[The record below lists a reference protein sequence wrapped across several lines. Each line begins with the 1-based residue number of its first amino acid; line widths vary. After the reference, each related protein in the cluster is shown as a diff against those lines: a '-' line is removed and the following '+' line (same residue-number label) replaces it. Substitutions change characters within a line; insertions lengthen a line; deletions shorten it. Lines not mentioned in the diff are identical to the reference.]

1 MSASVRSRMRSLSFL
16 SAIVLLAGVL
26 VPLMGTPA
34 QATHDTRTLEVTPET
49 ADAETGVSH
58 VLTATL
64 SAAPLDA
71 PIEIDF
77 EVESGP
83 AITPGGDDNN
93 TPMSPDRECVVA
105 IAETTCTVSFTSNAE
120 GTNLV
125 RAWID
130 HDGVDNTDPTAAG
143 PDGDEM
149 RPDEPLDESF
159 LGDPLW
165 FAAEEP
171 NTTDAVEV
179 TWAEAAA
186 SEFVLDCEPET
197 ATGPVG
203 TAHMITCTANAADD
217 DAPAPGKQIDVEMSG
232 ANDPDGA
239 ESNETPDLTC
249 TTGVDGSCTV
259 THPAAAATT
268 NGTTTY
274 RAWIDEDGSNATVE
288 ANTDEPA
295 DETTDPV
302 WLLTGDDPNATDVVE
317 KTWTGGPDTLAI
329 TPETDTGLAG
339 SCSAYTIL
347 LTTGTTP
354 VAGARIDVEQ
364 VHEASAAPAGDEP
377 DVGFCTPSTGTNPS
391 AVNEAG
397 GDLVETPDNPAT
409 AGGETAQT
417 TDASGQITIGI
428 TVAPAGTSDGSG
440 EVVVTAFLDS
450 NNDDD
455 ASPGEPV
462 DTATQTWEPGGARTI
477 ECLPPTGDSD
487 TGTDYEITCT
497 VEDREGGTV
506 GGVAV
511 VFEETGS
518 GDFASPADEAGT
530 TDSNGVVKTHVSSAE
545 AGEQEVT
552 ATIAEDT
559 GAGEPADVDECDR
572 ASGDPTGAPAGQC
585 QDTALVTWVS
595 PIDDRCDDPGV
606 ICGTDGD
613 DVLVGTAGDDLI
625 ICGDGDDVVE
635 AMGGNDRIEC
645 GRGNDE
651 VDGGAGNDKI
661 FGARGNDTLKG
672 AGGRDAISG
681 GSGKDSLVGAKGN
694 DTLKGN
700 AGKDTLK
707 GGPGKDVLKGGPG
720 RDRCVSGPGKD
731 KVRSCER

>member
-34 QATHDTRTLEVTPET
+34 LATHDARTLEVTPET
-49 ADAETGVSH
+49 ADAETGDSH

-64 SAAPLDA
+64 STAAVT
-71 PIEIDF
+71 PIEVDF

-83 AITPGGDDNN
+83 AITPGGDDGN
-93 TPMSPDRECVVA
+93 TPMTPDRECVVVA
-105 IAETTCTVSFTSNAE
+105 TETSCTVTFTSNAE

-130 HDGVDNTDPTAAG
+130 HDGMDNTDPVTQDDMAAA
-143 PDGDEM
+143 
-149 RPDEPLDESF
+149 EPRGETF
-159 LGDPLW
+159 VEDPVW
-165 FAAEEP
+165 FATEEP

-179 TWAEAAA
+179 TWTEAAA
-186 SEFVLDCEPET
+186 AEFVLDCEPET
-197 ATGPVG
+197 ATNPVG
-203 TAHMITCTANAADD
+203 TAHMITCTASAAADD
-217 DAPAPGKQIDVEMSG
+217 SPAPGKQIDVEMSG

-239 ESNETPDLTC
+239 ESNDTPDLTC
-249 TTGVDGSCTV
+249 MTGVDGTCTV

-288 ANTDEPA
+288 ANTDEPRA
-295 DETTDPV
+295 ETTDPV

-317 KTWTGGPDTLAI
+317 KTWTGGPDTLAM
-329 TPETDTGLAG
+329 TPETDTGLVG
-339 SCSAYTIL
+339 SCSPYTIL

-364 VHEASAAPAGDEP
+364 VHEASAAPTGDEP

-409 AGGETAQT
+409 AGGETVQT

-440 EVVVTAFLDS
+440 EVEVTAFLDE

-455 ASPGEPV
+455 ASTGEPV

-477 ECLPPTGDSD
+477 ECVPPTGDSD

-497 VEDREGGTV
+497 VEDREGG
-506 GGVAV
+506 GVTGVDV
-511 VFEETGS
+511 VFEETGT
-518 GDFASPADEAGT
+518 GAFASPADEEGT
-530 TDSNGVVKTHVSSAE
+530 TDANGVVETHVSSAE

-585 QDTALVTWVS
+585 QDSVLVTWVAG
-595 PIDDRCDDPGV
+595 IDDRCGEAGV

-613 DVLVGTAGDDLI
+613 DVLVGTAGDDVI

-645 GRGNDE
+645 GGGTDE

-661 FGARGNDTLKG
+661 FGEGGNDTLKG
-672 AGGRDAISG
+672 GSGRDAISG

-694 DTLKGN
+694 DKLKGN
-700 AGKDTLK
+700 GGNDNLK
-707 GGPGKDVLKGGPG
+707 GGPGKDVLDGGPG
-720 RDRCVSGPGKD
+720 NDRCVGGPGKD
-731 KVRSCER
+731 KFKSCKKKK